1 MKLHRTK
8 TIATVATLTGALV
21 VATAGIA
28 AAQND
33 GAPFAGGGEARYG
46 LHEGRGHHGPGGA
59 DGAATGTAVAD
70 YLGLTLEE
78 LQAERAAG
86 TSLADIAVAQGR
98 TVDGLVDVVLDQIA
112 ANLAANPNLTEEQK
126 ADRLAVLEERVTLM
140 VTVDHEPQQDRLHSA
155 DRLHTADRLHSADQL
170 QEMDRLHSTDRVRP
184 GDGFGMRSGM
194 GATS

>member
-1 MKLHRTK
+1 MSQAV
-8 TIATVATLTGALV
+8 TIL
-21 VATAGIA
+21 
-28 AAQND
+28 
-33 GAPFAGGGEARYG
+33 GGGN
-46 LHEGRGHHGPGGA
+46 
-59 DGAATGTAVAD
+59 TAF
-70 YLGLTLEE
+70 
-78 LQAERAAG
+78 
-86 TSLADIAVAQGR
+86 AV
-98 TVDGLVDVVLDQIA
+98 A

-184 GDGFGMRSGM
+184 GHGFGMRSGM